1 MLDYIYTR
9 KVKMSKYQNIQK
21 MEINFQEIN
30 GSESNLWV
38 YDMLGFI
45 YAHLTEEQ
53 VLDMLARSNKVLWE
67 HQQRKLSEV
76 K

>member
-1 MLDYIYTR
+1 M
-9 KVKMSKYQNIQK
+9 IQE
-21 MEINFQEIN
+21 MEMNFQEIN

-45 YAHLTEEQ
+45 YAHLKDEQ
-53 VLDMLARSNKVLWE
+53 ILDMLQRSKKVLWE
-67 HQQRKLSEV
+67 HQQYQNAKQELDYEIEAG

>member
-1 MLDYIYTR
+1 MD
-9 KVKMSKYQNIQK
+9 KYNK
-21 MEINFQEIN
+21 LKDMELNFQEIN

-45 YAHLTEEQ
+45 YAHMSEELATE
-53 VLDMLARSNKVLWE
+53 LLARSEKVLWE
-67 HQQRKLSEV
+67 HQQYQNIKQDLDYELSEG

>member
-1 MLDYIYTR
+1 MD
-9 KVKMSKYQNIQK
+9 KYKKLEK
-21 MEINFQEIN
+21 MELNFQTIN

-45 YAHLTEEQ
+45 YAHMSDELATE
-53 VLDMLARSNKVLWE
+53 LLARSERNVWE
-67 HQQRKLSEV
+67 HMQYQNAKQELDYELSEG

>member
-1 MLDYIYTR
+1 MDKYKYI
-9 KVKMSKYQNIQK
+9 QD
-21 MEINFQEIN
+21 MELNFQEIN

-45 YAHLTEEQ
+45 YAHLTDEQ
-53 VLDMLARSNKVLWE
+53 VFEMLQRSKKVLWE
-67 HQQRKLSEV
+67 HQQYLNIKQDLDYELEAG

>member
-1 MLDYIYTR
+1 MDKYKYI
-9 KVKMSKYQNIQK
+9 QD
-21 MEINFQEIN
+21 MELNFQEIN

-45 YAHLTEEQ
+45 YAHLTDEQ
-53 VLDMLARSNKVLWE
+53 VLDMLQRSKKVLWE
-67 HQQRKLSEV
+67 HQQYQNTKQELEYEMEAG

>member
-1 MLDYIYTR
+1 MD
-9 KVKMSKYQNIQK
+9 KYQKLQQ
-21 MEINFQEIN
+21 MEINFQKIN

-45 YAHLTEEQ
+45 YAHMTEQQATE
-53 VLDMLARSNKVLWE
+53 LLSRSEKTLWE
-67 HQQRKLSEV
+67 HVQYQNAKQELDYELSEG

>member
-1 MLDYIYTR
+1 MD
-9 KVKMSKYQNIQK
+9 KYKKLEK
-21 MEINFQEIN
+21 MELNFQTIN

-45 YAHLTEEQ
+45 YAHMTEEQ
-53 VLDMLARSNKVLWE
+53 ATELLARSEKTLWE
-67 HQQRKLSEV
+67 HMQYQNAKQELDYELSEG

>member
-1 MLDYIYTR
+1 MD
-9 KVKMSKYQNIQK
+9 KYKYLQD

-30 GSESNLWV
+30 GTASNIWV

-45 YAHLTEEQ
+45 YAQLTDEQ
-53 VLDMLARSNKVLWE
+53 VLEMLARSKKLVWE
-67 HQQRKLSEV
+67 HQQRKLNEV

>member
-1 MLDYIYTR
+1 MDKYKYI
-9 KVKMSKYQNIQK
+9 QE

-45 YAHLTEEQ
+45 YAHLKDEQ
-53 VLDMLARSNKVLWE
+53 VLEMHARSKKVLWE
-67 HQQRKLSEV
+67 HQQYLNNKQELDYELSEG

>member
-1 MLDYIYTR
+1 
-9 KVKMSKYQNIQK
+9 MSKYENIQK

-30 GSESNLWV
+30 GSVSNLWV

-53 VLDMLARSNKVLWE
+53 VLEMLARSNKVLWE
-67 HQQRKLSEV
+67 HQQYQNAKDELDYELSEG